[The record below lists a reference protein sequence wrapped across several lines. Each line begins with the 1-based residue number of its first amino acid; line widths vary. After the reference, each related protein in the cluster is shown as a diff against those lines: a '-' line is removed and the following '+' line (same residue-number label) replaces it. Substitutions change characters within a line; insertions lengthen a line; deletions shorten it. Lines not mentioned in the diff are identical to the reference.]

1 MLGPARYVA
10 SVMTSSNT
18 ANVSTAAAAQ
28 AQFASFASDDHSIA
42 VNVPS
47 STASGSSQSIFFQ
60 ISAPGG
66 TQWAS
71 FGQGS
76 SMSGSN
82 MFVIYASGD
91 DNVTV
96 SPRLG
101 TGHRMPEFDA
111 DAQITVLEGTGVQP
125 DGSLVANV
133 RCDTCLSWSGGSMDP
148 TDSSSSWIFAWKSG
162 DALDTPDTSAR
173 ISEHDSNSNFN
184 LDLTQGTGGE
194 SQNPF
199 IAANAASPS
208 GSATGTA
215 GSATGTGV
223 APSATQSVSSPVVSS
238 GSDSGSTTS
247 VSKSSTNTSSIRR
260 SHGIIMSLVFLILF
274 PLAALTLYLPYKQKV
289 RHIHAPLQVI
299 GLVLLIVGL
308 GLGVVLGKRVSELDA
323 YHQVMGYLIVT
334 ALVLFQPAL
343 GIYQHLHYRKT
354 GSKSA
359 MGVIHRWLG
368 RSVIILGVINGGLGF
383 MQAGPVGNDHSP
395 SWAVIAYSII
405 AGVIFFVYLSVLLAV
420 NYRAKNPSPKPR
432 RRGEKAKWGYE
443 MSSSQGSSPQ
453 TASPPSFYPQ
463 RAERSRYETQTANT
477 PNYYQQ
483 TTNPNTFNPPP
494 RTRSQSAGNTY
505 TISNPR
511 NNPAL
516 GQGAARQ
523 QYR

>member
-1 MLGPARYVA
+1 MLGTAWYV
-10 SVMTSSNT
+10 SSIFTSLIA
-18 ANVSTAAAAQ
+18 ANVSTAAAVQ
-28 AQFASFASDDHSIA
+28 AQFASFASDDHSIS
-42 VNVPS
+42 VNIPS
-47 STASGSSQSIFFQ
+47 STASGSSQSVFFQ

-91 DNVTV
+91 NNVTV

-101 TGHRMPEFDA
+101 TGHRMPNFNA
-111 DAQITVLEGTGVQP
+111 DAQITVLEGTGVQS
-125 DGSLVANV
+125 DGSLRANV
-133 RCDTCLSWSGGSMDP
+133 RCDTCLSWSDGESMDP
-148 TDSSSSWIFAWKSG
+148 RDSSSPWIFAWKSG
-162 DALDTPDTSAR
+162 DALDTPDTSAS
-173 ISEHDSNSNFN
+173 ISIHDSNSNFN

-199 IAANAASPS
+199 INAASAS
-208 GSATGTA
+208 GSATGTGA
-215 GSATGTGV
+215 
-223 APSATQSVSSPVVSS
+223 APSVTESVSSPVASS

-247 VSKSSTNTSSIRR
+247 VSKSSNNTSSIRR

-289 RHIHAPLQVI
+289 RHIHAPLQLI

-323 YHQVMGYLIVT
+323 YHQVIGYLIVT
-334 ALVLFQPAL
+334 VLVLFQPAL
-343 GIYQHLHYRKT
+343 GIYQHLHYHKT
-354 GSKSA
+354 GGKSP

-383 MQAGPVGNDHSP
+383 MQAGPVGNDYSP
-395 SWAVIAYSII
+395 SWAVVAYAIV

-420 NYRAKNPSPKPR
+420 NYRARNPSPNRR
-432 RRGEKAKWGYE
+432 RRGEKGKWGYE
-443 MSSSQGSSPQ
+443 MNSSQGSSPE
-453 TASPPSFYPQ
+453 TASPPRFYPQ
-463 RAERSRYETQTANT
+463 RAEP
-477 PNYYQQ
+477 PNYHPQ
-483 TTNPNTFNPPP
+483 TTNTPSYHNQATHPPSFNPPP
-494 RTRSQSAGNTY
+494 TRTKSGKNTY

-516 GQGAARQ
+516 GQGASRQ